1 MLDVAGVVGITRDNK
16 ATLVIMKPDGKSKI
30 GLVTVHF
37 NPDEYTVSRTL
48 TWNKKDVPGKDV
60 PQYDFGGA
68 SNADVTLNLLFDSSS
83 EVNKD
88 VRDYTKPLWEATF
101 VESSTKNATTQL
113 GEPPRVMFMWG
124 RQWSFT
130 GVIVSMSQKFLL
142 FKADGTPI
150 RVQVTLVLR
159 QTKDDKTFGKQ
170 NPTSGAI
177 PSRVHIVND
186 GDRLDLLANEYYGN
200 PTKWRQIAEYNG
212 VDNPRSLVP
221 GQHLIIPEL
230 T

>member
-1 MLDVAGVVGITRDNK
+1 MFDIAGVIGVTRDNK
-16 ATLVIMKPDGKSKI
+16 ASLVILKPDGKSKI
-30 GLVTVHF
+30 GMMTVHF

-60 PQYDFGGA
+60 PNYDFGGA
-68 SNADVTLNLLFDSSS
+68 ANADVTLNLLFDTTDQQS
-83 EVNKD
+83 D
-88 VRDYTKPLWEATF
+88 VRNATKPIWEATF
-101 VESSTKNATTQL
+101 VDPSTKNATTQL

-130 GVIVSMSQKFLL
+130 GVIVSMAQKFLL
-142 FKADGTPI
+142 FKSDGTPL

-177 PSRVHIVND
+177 PSKVHIVND
-186 GDRLDLLANEYYGN
+186 GDRLDLLANEYYGK
-200 PTKWRQIAEYNG
+200 PSMWRHIADYNG
-212 VDNPRSLVP
+212 VDNPRDLVA
-221 GQHLIIPEL
+221 GQHLIIPEVS
-230 T
+230 